1 MPCSLP
7 VLSPYL
13 QCVID
18 AGAVEALFLLIS
30 EPKSQRDIVKE
41 ACWTLS
47 NIAAGSLSQISA
59 VLESGCVEHVV
70 MLANDVRDHH
80 TVTFVMR
87 DEWGC
92 GVIEVVV
99 IGWVAIGCH
108 WLPLVAIGNW
118 NTLLPSFL
126 MRCMYCIILSRQQTR
141 RFEMRYDVMIQ
152 NNW

>member
-108 WLPLVAIGNW
+108 WQLEHSPALFSDEMYVLYNLKLATDSEVRNEV
-118 NTLLPSFL
+118 
-126 MRCMYCIILSRQQTR
+126 RCDDP
-141 RFEMRYDVMIQ
+141 E
-152 NNW
+152 